1 MELENDFIFLL
12 ENICLG
18 LEKLPVKNKI
28 DFKKGLMEE
37 SDNALNDAYELG
49 LSLIKSIE
57 SIKGE
62 RDLFTIL
69 YSKDAFQENSTLFTI
84 ILGIATI
91 PLLKKNQENQEIDM
105 EDFIKKYGDFIFPVL
120 DFQKTSISELH
131 KEALELSELLKL
143 TILAFKLND
152 KDTKNLEIFY
162 ELSSVTIA
170 TTFFIKLMLED

>member
-37 SDNALNDAYELG
+37 SDNALNDAYEFG

-57 SIKGE
+57 SIKEE
-62 RDLFTIL
+62 RDLFNIL

-91 PLLKKNQENQEIDM
+91 PLLKKNQEMDM

-143 TILAFKLND
+143 TILTFKLND